1 MNEQRIGVFVCH
13 CGKNIGGFIDVPG
26 VVDYAKTLPNVVHA
40 EHNLYTCSED
50 GRKAIKK
57 AIEEQ
62 DLNRVIVAS
71 CTPRTHE
78 KLFRSTCKEAGLNPY
93 LFEFVNIREHC
104 SWVHMNE
111 PERAIAKA
119 KDLIRAGVA
128 KARFLESLEELKID
142 VESKALVI
150 GAGVAGLTASLT
162 LANYGIE
169 TYLVEKE
176 KELGGM
182 VRQLNKLYFTNQ
194 APLDFLKPLIEK
206 VVKHK
211 KIKVLTKSNI
221 EDVEGYIGNYIVT
234 ISDHKRK
241 LKLKVGT
248 IIVAIGAIEYEPTD
262 LYGYG
267 KNENVITQLQ
277 LEKLLRAGKLT
288 DVNNII
294 IIQCVG
300 ARGQVFS
307 YCSRICC
314 INAIKNA
321 ILIKETLPKTKISV
335 LHNGIQIYGTEFEEL
350 YRKSRE
356 LGVRFKKYSS
366 ERLPEVVLENGKT
379 KVKFYHELLNRTFEY
394 DTDLVVL
401 STPLIQNPDAEKLSK
416 FLKVPLGQDGF
427 FAEAHVKLRPL
438 EFATDGIYLCGTAH
452 SPKDVKESTVQAL
465 GAASRASVP
474 LINGYVLTEPTNAVV
489 NKDRCSACG
498 ICIALCSYNAIER
511 DEERRAKVIEA
522 VCKGCGACS
531 SACPSGA
538 IKMNHFTDK
547 QIYAQV
553 SALL

>member
-1 MNEQRIGVFVCH
+1 MNEPRIGVFVCH
-13 CGKNIGGFIDVPG
+13 CGKNIGGFVDVPG
-26 VVDYAKTLPNVVHA
+26 VIEYAKTLPNVAHA
-40 EHNLYTCSED
+40 EHNLYTCADD

-57 AIEEQ
+57 AIEEHS
-62 DLNRVIVAS
+62 LNRIIVAS

-104 SWVHMNE
+104 SWVHMSE
-111 PERAIAKA
+111 FEKATAKA
-119 KDLIRAGVA
+119 KDLIRAGAA
-128 KARFLESLEELKID
+128 KASFLEPLEELKID
-142 VESKALVI
+142 VEPKALVI

-182 VRQLNKLYFTNQ
+182 VRRLNKLYSTNQ
-194 APLDFLKPLIEK
+194 DALEFLKPLTEK
-206 VVKHK
+206 VAKHK
-211 KIKVLTKSNI
+211 KIKILTKCRLEN
-221 EDVEGYIGNYIVT
+221 VEGYVGNYIVT
-234 ISDHKRK
+234 VSGHKE
-241 LKLKVGT
+241 KLKVGT
-248 IIVAIGAIEYEPTD
+248 MIVATGAIEYEPKD

-267 KNENVITQLQ
+267 KHENVITQLQ
-277 LEKLLRAGKLT
+277 LEKLLKIGKLT

-314 INAIKNA
+314 VNAIKNA
-321 ILIKETLPKTKISV
+321 ILLKESLPKTKISV
-335 LHNGIQIYGTEFEEL
+335 LHNGIQIYGTEFEQL
-350 YRKSRE
+350 YRVSRE
-356 LGVRFKKYSS
+356 LGIRFKKYSS
-366 ERLPEVVLENGKT
+366 EHLPEVVFEKGKI
-379 KVKFYHELLNRTFEY
+379 KVKFYHELLSRTFEY
-394 DTDLVVL
+394 NTDLVVL
-401 STPLIQNPDAEKLSK
+401 SAPLIQNPDAEQLSK
-416 FLKVPLGQDGF
+416 LLKVPLGPDRF
-427 FAEAHVKLRPL
+427 FLEAHVKLRPL

-452 SPKDVKESTVQAL
+452 SPKDIKECVAQAL
-465 GAASRASVP
+465 GAVSRASIP
-474 LINGYVLTEPTNAVV
+474 LLNGYVLTEPTNAIV

-498 ICIALCSYNAIER
+498 ICIPLCPYNAIER

-531 SACPSGA
+531 SACPSAA
-538 IKMNHFTDK
+538 IKMNHFTNE

-553 SALL
+553 STLL